1 MCNYSQATL
10 SAERIARIARI
21 AAGSD
26 QKNNIRSIA
35 HECESMHNAVRD
47 ASEDYADERLI
58 SRCSRVASLIDGLDS
73 ISAQACAVLRATVS
87 AAIRRATA
95 RALSIECAE

>member
-21 AAGSD
+21 TAGSD
-26 QKNNIRSIA
+26 KKNSIRAIA
-35 HECESMHNAVRD
+35 HECESMHCAVRD
-47 ASEDYADERLI
+47 TSDDYADERLVT
-58 SRCSRVASLIDGLDS
+58 RCTRIASLIDSLDS
-73 ISAQACAVLRATVS
+73 ISAQACAILRATVS

-95 RALSIECAE
+95 RALSIECSE